1 MPIYARKCDCCSA
14 IEDDKYE
21 QVHEDSPTAC
31 HGCNNG
37 LMFRVLLPGKAN
49 AVIGDEIDVTIA
61 NGLCNPDSSPRRF
74 RSRQELS
81 REAARAGLTNAV
93 EHKGGKSGD
102 RSRHTTRWI

>member
-1 MPIYARKCDCCSA
+1 MPMYDRKCVKCGFVMLDQYEPINMIA
-14 IEDDKYE
+14 IHADGKCFGVLE
-21 QVHEDSPTAC
+21 
-31 HGCNNG
+31 
-37 LMFRVLLPGKAN
+37 RVLLPGKAPG
-49 AVIGDEIDVTIA
+49 VIGDEIDVTIA

>member
-1 MPIYARKCDCCSA
+1 MYDRKCPDCGYILYDCYEDISETEHACPACSTG
-14 IEDDKYE
+14 IT
-21 QVHEDSPTAC
+21 H
-31 HGCNNG
+31 
-37 LMFRVLLPGKAN
+37 RVLLPGKPP
-49 AVIGDEIDVTIA
+49 AVIGDEIDVTIS

-102 RSRHTTRWI
+102 RSRHTTRWT